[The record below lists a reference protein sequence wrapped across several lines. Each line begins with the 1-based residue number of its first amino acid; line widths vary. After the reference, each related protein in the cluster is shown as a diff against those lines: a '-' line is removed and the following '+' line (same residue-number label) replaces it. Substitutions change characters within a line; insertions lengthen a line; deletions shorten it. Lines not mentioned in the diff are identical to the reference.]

1 MKKILFLSL
10 FISLNLFGQSTLITP
25 NGSGNGSTLIKKDGI
40 GIDHQD
46 ETGAVRVGTYSN
58 VGIGA
63 FIQTH
68 SAHPLR
74 FTVANGLELMRL
86 SYSTTPSLHGNLG
99 IATPSPQEKLH
110 VTGNIRASSLA
121 GTGTRPVLAD
131 VNGTLLPITT
141 PQVWSISGGAFTSE
155 TQYAVNFFKTSLTAT
170 FAPGSSGKMT
180 APVNLPTGVT
190 ISEIKVFYQD
200 ASTSSMNIRLY
211 EQILQN
217 QIGGGV
223 PFTLIANFTSINVTG
238 TQSANLTLLTTNP
251 IDNANRAYF
260 LEVDSSTWTAGL
272 SIYGIK
278 ITYSY

>member
-1 MKKILFLSL
+1 MKKFLIFFL
-10 FISLNLFGQSTLITP
+10 FISLKIFGQSTLITP

-74 FTVANGLELMRL
+74 FTVANGTELMRL
-86 SYSTTPSLHGNLG
+86 SYSLTPSLHGNLG

-110 VTGNIRASSLA
+110 VNGNIRASSLA
-121 GTGTRPVLAD
+121 GTATRPVFAD
-131 VNGTLLPITT
+131 ANGTLLPITT
-141 PQVWSISGGAFTSE
+141 PQVWSINAGAFSPITNI
-155 TQYAVNFFKTSLTAT
+155 ANFQQFISYAT
-170 FAPGSSGKMT
+170 FNSGTSGAMF

-190 ISEIKVFYQD
+190 ISEIKVFYED
-200 ASTSSMNIRLY
+200 NSSNLIDIKLSYQALFNSNIGT
-211 EQILQN
+211 IVV
-217 QIGGGV
+217 GHVG
-223 PFTLIANFTSINVTG
+223 TLTSINVTG
-238 TQSANLTLLTTNP
+238 IQSANLNLAFGANT
-251 IDNANRAYF
+251 IDNANRAYY
-260 LEVDSSTWTAGL
+260 LEIASSNWTGL
-272 SIYGIK
+272 RIYSFK